1 MMFYPRLS
9 LLHVLNN
16 RNYDVYGAS
25 STPGPNAP
33 LGNLCN
39 RSARSQYSAEAAFKQ
54 WTAAGFPAKQLLL
67 GLPLY
72 GYVSDSTKTSL
83 TENFSIA
90 MEEPQQVGAMNG
102 AHAKVSWVDDK
113 AAAETTVAGDL
124 KSWWGQQIP
133 FNKLV
138 ASGALVK
145 NRNGT
150 YSAANGY
157 TEGKCGSLHHQVRF

>member
-1 MMFYPRLS
+1 MGSLSQMYRPTPHTSPTSTSCQLGSSLMMFYPRLS
-9 LLHVLNN
+9 LLHVSNN

-90 MEEPQQVGAMNG
+90 MEEPQQVGAMN
-102 AHAKVSWVDDK
+102 
-113 AAAETTVAGDL
+113 
-124 KSWWGQQIP
+124 
-133 FNKLV
+133 
-138 ASGALVK
+138 
-145 NRNGT
+145 
-150 YSAANGY
+150 
-157 TEGKCGSLHHQVRF
+157 